1 MAAMAAGFELVVRAR
16 ARATQAART
25 PAICIAFPATIERR
39 LKILRRG
46 REVEVFIFASDS

>member
-1 MAAMAAGFELVVRAR
+1 MAAGFELVVRAR